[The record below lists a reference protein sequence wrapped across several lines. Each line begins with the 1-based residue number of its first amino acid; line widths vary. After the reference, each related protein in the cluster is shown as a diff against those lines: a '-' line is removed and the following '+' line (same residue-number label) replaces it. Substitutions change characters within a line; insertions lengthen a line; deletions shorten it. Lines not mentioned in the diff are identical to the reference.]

1 MSGNSLKLFGT
12 EPRVFDPETRRY
24 PPLYPKAR
32 MYLHLAWDQNGRIA
46 GFGGLLEHEESEVKS
61 GGYIASRTLH
71 LAAAGI
77 CPLRS
82 ECIAVSETHELYVL
96 TQLALATEHIGQL
109 VTAEGIHERLDEL
122 NQRME
127 RHKLAPVI
135 PYTWYYTFAAAVA
148 PDETLVERCLD
159 LGIPCAPNLHKA
171 QIDEADKA
179 RLQVFAAALFCT
191 HQYQANRLPGQISSN
206 GSADLAA
213 WIQRDPALAAL
224 QPIADSIVRQQLS
237 K

>member
-1 MSGNSLKLFGT
+1 
-12 EPRVFDPETRRY
+12 
-24 PPLYPKAR
+24 
-32 MYLHLAWDQNGRIA
+32 MYLHLVWDRNGRIA

-61 GGYIASRTLH
+61 GGFVASRTLH
-71 LAAAGI
+71 LATAGI

-82 ECIAVSETHELYVL
+82 ECVAVSDTHELYVL
-96 TQLALATEHIGQL
+96 TQLALATEHLGQI
-109 VTAEGIHERLDEL
+109 VTAKGIHERLDKL
-122 NQRME
+122 NERME

-135 PYTWYYTFAAAVA
+135 PYTWHYTFAAAVA
-148 PDETLVERCLD
+148 PDESLVERCLD

-171 QIDEADKA
+171 QIDDADRA

-191 HQYQANRLPGQISSN
+191 HQYQADRLLGQISSN

-213 WIQRDPALAAL
+213 WIQQDSALAVL
-224 QPIADSIVRQQLS
+224 QPIADSIIRQRLS